1 MSVTKEQVQERVVEA
16 LASAGLE
23 VFDAGPYRNLSHR
36 VDQAIVRDVVVARKP
51 A

>member
-16 LASAGLE
+16 LASFGP
-23 VFDAGPYRNLSHR
+23 DADTIKTVG
-36 VDQAIVRDVVVARKP
+36 DVVELISTRA